1 MKLLRNFYL
10 EILVLFYY
18 GIAAALPVVAV
29 LRIVNTLPDL
39 SLLFFAGLIAA
50 FLSLMGLFIFCTFL
64 SAVLQGRQQ
73 SIEKSV
79 ESFYR

>member
-1 MKLLRNFYL
+1 MKLLRNSYL
-10 EILVLFYY
+10 EILVLLYY
-18 GIAAALPVVAV
+18 AIAASLPVVAV

-39 SLLFFAGLIAA
+39 SRLFFAGLIAA
-50 FLSLMGLFIFCTFL
+50 FLSLIGLLIFCTFL

-73 SIEKSV
+73 SV